1 MSQNIFDQHAVAR
14 LVAAA
19 CWCLCRR
26 PDRRQLIGYA
36 LSHHVPDMRRGF
48 DILTSYGR
56 WHVDAKPAAQM
67 AELMRQHLMQQLETI
82 RLTPDR
88 TRKAVHPILEV
99 GLRADH

>member
-1 MSQNIFDQHAVAR
+1 MSQDIFDQRADGKAF
-14 LVAAA
+14 AAA
-19 CWCLCRR
+19 ASLVPATVPQAQIACHQA
-26 PDRRQLIGYA
+26 QLIGYA

-82 RLTPDR
+82 
-88 TRKAVHPILEV
+88 
-99 GLRADH
+99 

>member
-1 MSQNIFDQHAVAR
+1 MPMAR
-14 LVAAA
+14 LLWQQLR
-19 CWCLCRR
+19 WCRQPCRR
-26 PDRRQLIGYA
+26 PDCLPQAQLIGYA

-82 RLTPDR
+82 
-88 TRKAVHPILEV
+88 
-99 GLRADH
+99 

>member
-1 MSQNIFDQHAVAR
+1 MAR
-14 LVAAA
+14 LLRQRLR
-19 CWCLCRR
+19 WCRQPFRR
-26 PDRRQLIGYA
+26 PSEAQLIGYA

-82 RLTPDR
+82 
-88 TRKAVHPILEV
+88 
-99 GLRADH
+99 